1 MRVRSAGA
9 RRATHTARRDRSD
22 ARSSARRSREFAYLV
37 KVSGGARQMEWWR
50 ELGIELDAVGVGAE
64 VKLVLQL
71 AAFAPLERIRAH
83 LVSALRERLGNATH
97 GLQTQRS
104 KVCAGV
110 VGGLPVVHRSRFP
123 NDAPGRHVRCPTR
136 WPATPPGRRAGR
148 TSGWPAGGVPEVA
161 ITPGTAARP
170 VARGGD
176 APRAARPQG
185 QPEVGAPR
193 EKFWKNRTKT
203 GKITNTTGKS

>member
-1 MRVRSAGA
+1 MRSAGA

-110 VGGLPVVHRSRFP
+110 VGGLPVVHRSRFQRRARTSCAVP
-123 NDAPGRHVRCPTR
+123 DEMASDPARQAGGAHLGMASRRRARGGDHPGHGGTPGRPS
-136 WPATPPGRRAGR
+136 WGR
-148 TSGWPAGGVPEVA
+148 TSGSAA
-161 ITPGTAARP
+161 PGA
-170 VARGGD
+170 ARGGGTSRFFGGK
-176 APRAARPQG
+176 PNQ
-185 QPEVGAPR
+185 
-193 EKFWKNRTKT
+193 NRQ
-203 GKITNTTGKS
+203 NH